1 VLAPVAVLGLM
12 GVGYGA
18 FAYGQ
23 APEPAPLP
31 PTTTQGSAPPPEPP
45 KAVPAAVWA
54 KRAEAVCATK
64 DAELRRDIGEIQIP
78 ADAEALLVKL
88 LEVYREFEPSLAELG
103 WPKGKKAAVVALRAE
118 LKKAFTLTSAALE
131 AARTG
136 DLVKLEGLTPELEAT
151 EERVRT
157 SLIQLGAERCLEGSK
172 ESKRPKPKFDSP
184 ESALATALDRYRV
197 AVLVFYTPKAQ
208 VDTTVVREARAAAI
222 DTKAGFVTVN
232 AAQNKQVAALAQT
245 YGIRE
250 TPAVLVFVR
259 GPRVVSQFGLVDRT
273 TVAQAVVNA
282 RR

>member
-1 VLAPVAVLGLM
+1 VLAPVAVLGLL

-23 APEPAPLP
+23 APEPPPLP

-64 DAELRRDIGEIQIP
+64 DAELRRDIGEIQTP

-88 LEVYREFEPSLAELG
+88 VDVYRELEPSLAELG
-103 WPKGKKAAVVALRAE
+103 WPKGKKAAVVELRAE
-118 LKKAFTLTSAALE
+118 LRNAFTLASAVLKAAHE
-131 AARTG
+131 A
-136 DLVKLEGLTPELEAT
+136 DLVKIEGLTPELEAT
-151 EERVRT
+151 DARLRA
-157 SLIQLGAERCLEGSK
+157 SLIQLGAEQCIERSK
-172 ESKRPKPKFDSP
+172 GSKRPKPKFDSP
-184 ESALATALDRYRV
+184 EKALETALDRYRV

-208 VDTTVVREARAAAI
+208 VDTTLVREARAAAI
-222 DTKAGFVTVN
+222 NTRAGFVTVN

-259 GPRVVSQFGLVDRT
+259 GPRLVSQFGLVDRT